1 MVGEYGQGVDV
12 WALGVAMH
20 ALLTGAWPFDD
31 DDDDSL
37 MDAIVSC
44 DLDFDHDEIYSEISP
59 EAKDLLSGL
68 LESNPKHRLTACQAL
83 EHAWFTGIKTHTS
96 ARLHHLHTRLDALA
110 GSSRQHPE
118 RRFKPGAR
126 LVTCGEISDEIFVI
140 TAGECDLIKKVGYDD
155 DKSRTLLR
163 RRKGNIVGEIP
174 SDVIRGVSA
183 QAPLS
188 SVTVVAVT
196 EVRALV
202 FDQIDVNWAIRHD
215 YRLSGE
221 FERAL
226 RAQRKALAK
235 EYRSASRTA
244 RDKAQMQKA
253 ECNMLFSKRG
263 KSEVLQRDSVEIAS
277 ESRPSME
284 NL

>member
-1 MVGEYGQGVDV
+1 
-12 WALGVAMH
+12 MH

-44 DLDFDHDEIYSEISP
+44 DLDFDHDEIYSEVSP

-83 EHAWFTGIKTHTS
+83 EHAWFTGQKTHTS

-155 DKSRTLLR
+155 NKSLTLLR